1 MKKIIYI
8 VIFTAFI
15 LSFFIKDKYIEL
27 NNLVIVEGIGLECSD
42 EEYNIY
48 LKEIIPV
55 KDDSGIEY
63 EYKYYNVKSDEL
75 NKSYSMFDEK
85 ISKEIYYD
93 NTKYVI
99 TNCTSTKKLIYTY
112 NINPKYI
119 IHTNKNIKKELNDYS

>member
-1 MKKIIYI
+1 
-8 VIFTAFI
+8 
-15 LSFFIKDKYIEL
+15 
-27 NNLVIVEGIGLECSD
+27 
-42 EEYNIY
+42 
-48 LKEIIPV
+48 
-55 KDDSGIEY
+55 
-63 EYKYYNVKSDEL
+63 
-75 NKSYSMFDEK
+75 MFDEK